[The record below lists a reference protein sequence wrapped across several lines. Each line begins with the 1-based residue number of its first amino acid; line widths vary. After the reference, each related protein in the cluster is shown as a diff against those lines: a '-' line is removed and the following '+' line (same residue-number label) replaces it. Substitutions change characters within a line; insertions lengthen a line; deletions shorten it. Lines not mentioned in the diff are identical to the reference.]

1 MKKTIKFISS
11 LLILTALVLPASPA
25 FGISSEEPNAEK
37 GFFVLDSDL
46 TTPLPHRY
54 RTIENLNISGSAQFV
69 PSQIKVLKRTIDKP
83 DIYIVDLRQETHG
96 FLNDF
101 AVSSY
106 SPLRLLNNGFSSEDT
121 IASELNTFEG
131 IKKNAVENI
140 YNKRGRLLKT
150 VTVQESQIE
159 QKLVENNGMNYI
171 LFATRDGHIP
181 TPAIT
186 DSFVNFVKITPKT
199 THLHFHC
206 DAGEGR
212 TTSFMAMFQMMKE
225 SSSKSL
231 EEILNDQFE
240 AGGIILTNDQ
250 TRAEFLRDFY
260 DYTKENSKDNFKV
273 PFSVWSAENSKSM
286 Y

>member
-1 MKKTIKFISS
+1 MQKTIKFISS
-11 LLILTALVLPASPA
+11 LLVLLTLLLPTSSALALSLD
-25 FGISSEEPNAEK
+25 EPNAEK

-54 RTIENLNISGSAQFV
+54 RNIEALNISGSAQFV
-69 PSQIKVLKRTIDKP
+69 PSQVKILKRTIDKP

-131 IKKNAVENI
+131 IKKNAVEKI
-140 YNKRGRLLKT
+140 YNKRSRLLKT

-159 QKLVENNGMNYI
+159 QKLVENSGMKYI

-181 TPAIT
+181 TPAMT
-186 DSFVNFVKITPKT
+186 DSFVNFVKMTPET

-231 EEILNDQFE
+231 EEILNEQFE
-240 AGGIILTNDQ
+240 AGGIILTDDQ
-250 TRAEFLRDFY
+250 TRAEFLKDFY

-273 PFSVWSAENSKSM
+273 PFSVWAAENSKSI

>member
-11 LLILTALVLPASPA
+11 FLVLIALLLPV
-25 FGISSEEPNAEK
+25 SSVLGLSVEEPNLEK

-54 RTIENLNISGSAQFV
+54 RNIENLNISGSAQFV
-69 PSQIKVLKRTIDKP
+69 PSQIKILKRAIDKP

-96 FLNDF
+96 FLNDL

-131 IKKNAVENI
+131 IKKNTVENI
-140 YNKRGRLLKT
+140 YNKRSRLLKT
-150 VTVQESQIE
+150 VTVQKSQIE
-159 QKLVENNGMNYI
+159 EKLVQNNEMNYI

-181 TPAIT
+181 TPTMT
-186 DSFVNFVKITPKT
+186 DSFVNFVKMTPET

-225 SSSKSL
+225 SSSKTL
-231 EEILNDQFE
+231 EEILNEQVE

-250 TRAEFLRDFY
+250 IRAEYLRDFY
-260 DYTKENSKDNFKV
+260 DYTKENSKDNFKI
-273 PFSVWSAENSKSM
+273 PFSVWAAENSKSM